1 MYAKDFPIGTL
12 FKNKETGRIIE
23 VIEDKCTG
31 QIWFEDVE
39 YGDLY
44 LYVDEDL
51 YKKYIKE

>member
-1 MYAKDFPIGTL
+1 MNARDFSKGTL

-23 VIEDKCTG
+23 VIEDKCDESM
-31 QIWFEDVE
+31 WFEDIE

-51 YKKYIKE
+51 YEEIK